1 MKSEINFYIFVSI
14 IFCAIFVSVN
24 SCIPQTEDIS
34 EKNKYAVAV
43 INTPVLNTEDFES
56 VFGGVNGNRVKLD
69 KKGLIREM
77 EFIAFPGTVFEI
89 LEVIP
94 KEGYNIYRVTT
105 EDYPYYSSDI
115 FIDSRF
121 TKTTDTLPPERPK
134 TLPDKKKIIAN
145 INSLEGYPYMWG
157 GNCGEG
163 IDQLL
168 EFYRPKEDL
177 QQETLE
183 LWKLK
188 GVDCSG
194 LVYQATNGATPRNTS
209 SLINYGKGIDIE
221 GLDASQIA
229 VLLKPLDLIVWSGH
243 VIIVLDDNTVIES
256 TPAGGVHKSDLLT
269 RLNSVLNERT
279 PVNDWGSTKGNRFV
293 VRRWISEN

>member
-1 MKSEINFYIFVSI
+1 MKSEINFYIFIGI
-14 IFCAIFVSVN
+14 IFIAVFISAN
-24 SCIPQTEDIS
+24 PCIPQSDVIS
-34 EKNKYAVAV
+34 ENYKYAVAELY
-43 INTPVLNTEDFES
+43 TPVLNTDDFES
-56 VFGGVNGNRVKLD
+56 VFGGNNGNTVKLD

-94 KEGYNIYRVTT
+94 KEGYNIFRVTT

-121 TKTTDTLPPERPK
+121 TKIADTLPQGRPK
-134 TLPDKKKIIAN
+134 TLPDKNEIISK

-157 GNCGEG
+157 GNYGDG

-168 EFYRPKEDL
+168 EFYSPKEDI

-209 SLINYGKGIDIE
+209 SLINYGKGIDIA
-221 GLDASQIA
+221 GLDESQIA
-229 VLLKPLDLIVWSGH
+229 ALLKPLDLIVWSGH

-256 TPAGGVHKSDLLT
+256 TPGNGVHKSDLMM
-269 RLNSVLNERT
+269 RLNSVLKERT

>member
-43 INTPVLNTEDFES
+43 INTPVLNTDDFES

-134 TLPDKKKIIAN
+134 TPPDKKEIIAN

>member
-145 INSLEGYPYMWG
+145 INSLAGYPYMWG